1 MELWVSK
8 YMAIGGILHMK
19 TGEKVH
25 QEPKTGEIVHE
36 NRRKSTSKAENR
48 RDST

>member
-1 MELWVSK
+1 
-8 YMAIGGILHMK
+8 MAIGGILHMK

-36 NRRKSTSKAENR
+36 NRRKSTFKSRKPER
-48 RDST
+48 

>member
-1 MELWVSK
+1 
-8 YMAIGGILHMK
+8 MK

-36 NRRKSTSKAENR
+36 NRRKSTSKKLKTGEAG
-48 RDST
+48 T

>member
-8 YMAIGGILHMK
+8 CMAIGGVLHMK

-36 NRRKSTSKAENR
+36 NRRKSTLGTENR